1 MGFRALAASMVSG
14 TETPEPEP
22 REERRLEPRHDCI
35 GLKLVIRDKAALGI
49 LHLRNLSMGGVCG
62 LTDMPLP
69 PGSVVHAEITKG
81 HFHGAEVIWVNRMT
95 IGLQFLYPLSPE
107 MLDQLLSSKRPPNT
121 TK

>member
-1 MGFRALAASMVSG
+1 MGFRALAVSNVSG
-14 TETPEPEP
+14 TEAPDPEA

-35 GLKLVIRDKAALGI
+35 GLKLVIRDKTALGI

-69 PGSVVHAEITKG
+69 PGSVVHLEITKG

-107 MLDQLLSSKRPPNT
+107 MLGQLLSSKRPPNT